1 MKRIVKYTAVILLAL
16 GFQYC
21 TLDTDLYQEIP
32 TEDAYR
38 GIQDVQNGLN
48 GAYQR
53 FGYYTF
59 YGRNVPA
66 TSDMVSDISVA
77 STSSGHFVSINQ
89 WSFNEYD
96 GYVLDI
102 WSAGYNL
109 IDRCVRGINGGA
121 ALLESAQEHNFSTSE
136 VNELHGYLAQFYALR
151 AMSNL
156 MLVNIYGLP
165 YQAGAT
171 NDQKGIVLVTT
182 QPIKEFEQ
190 VKRATVG
197 ETYTQIL
204 ADITKAKE
212 HMGKLTAKQKGAINQ
227 YYFNEAAIYA
237 LEARTKLYMQ
247 DYNGAKA
254 AAQTAIDLRKS
265 GDETFESYV
274 AMWKSTAITK
284 EDIFTIVKS
293 DNDNLS
299 ANALNTLYGSYKGSI
314 SPFVLS
320 KFIKEMVP
328 KLDKDGNEVKDD
340 DGNVVK
346 VPVYYDDIRR
356 GLIDKTHPMKFDG
369 TATAQAVSNIP
380 VFRKSEMYLII
391 AEANL
396 KGSTVDIPAAQNAL
410 LYTASRNKDIKIES
424 DLPSTKEELIQFVS
438 DERVR
443 EFFQEG
449 HRYFDLR
456 RTSEKATIAGVA
468 NYQMSKFVFPIP
480 DEEVQA
486 GFGVEQ
492 NTGWN
497 DLKPKKTK

>member
-1 MKRIVKYTAVILLAL
+1 MNMKRIIKYAAVVLITL
-16 GFQYC
+16 GFPFC
-21 TLDTDLYQEIP
+21 DLDTSLYQQIP
-32 TEDAYR
+32 TEDAYK

-53 FGYYTF
+53 FGYNTF

-66 TSDMVSDISVA
+66 LSDMISDIAVA
-77 STSSGHFVSINQ
+77 STATGHFVSINQ

-102 WSAGYNL
+102 WTAGYNL
-109 IDRCVRGINGGA
+109 IDRCVRGINGGT
-121 ALLESAQEHNFSTSE
+121 ALIESAQKHNFSDKE
-136 VNELHGYLAQFYALR
+136 VNELHSYVAQFYALR
-151 AMSNL
+151 AMANL

-165 YQAGAT
+165 YQAGAA
-171 NDQKGIVLVTT
+171 NNQKGIVLVTT
-182 QPIKEFEQ
+182 KPVKEFET

-204 ADITKAKE
+204 ADIAKAKE
-212 HMGKLTAKQKGAINQ
+212 HMDQLTDKEKNAINQ
-227 YYFNEAAIYA
+227 YYFNEAAIFA

-247 DYNGAKA
+247 DYDGAKT
-254 AAQTAIDLRKS
+254 AAQEAIDLRDS

-299 ANALNTLYGSYKGSI
+299 ADALNTLYGSYKAS
-314 SPFVLS
+314 LS
-320 KFIKEMVP
+320 TFARNKFAT
-328 KLDKDGNEVKDD
+328 N
-340 DGNVVK
+340 
-346 VPVYYDDIRR
+346 DIRR
-356 GLIDKTHPMKFDG
+356 GLISKAHPAKFDG

-396 KGSTVDIPAAQNAL
+396 KGTTVNISAAQEAL
-410 LYTASRNKDIKIES
+410 FYSAHRDKDIDS
-424 DLPSTKEELIQFVS
+424 ADDLPATKDELVQFIS
-438 DERVR
+438 DERIR

-456 RTSEKATIAGVA
+456 RTGEKATISGVA
-468 NYQMSKFVFPIP
+468 NYQMSTFVFPIP

-492 NTGWN
+492 NTEWYK
-497 DLKPKKTK
+497 LVPKK

>member
-1 MKRIVKYTAVILLAL
+1 MNRIIKYAAVILITL
-16 GFQYC
+16 GFQFC
-21 TLDTDLYQEIP
+21 SLDTPLYQHIP
-32 TEDAYR
+32 TEDAYE

-66 TSDMVSDISVA
+66 LSDMISDISVA
-77 STSSGHFVSINQ
+77 SASTGHFVSINQ

-96 GYVLDI
+96 SYILDI

-109 IDRCVRGINGGA
+109 IDRCVRGINGGT
-121 ALLESAQEHNFSTSE
+121 ALIESAQKHNFSAEE
-136 VNELHGYLAQFYALR
+136 VSDLHGYVAQFYALR

-165 YQAGAT
+165 YQAGTA
-171 NDQKGIVLVTT
+171 NSQKGIVLVTT

-204 ADITKAKE
+204 ADIAKAKE
-212 HMGKLTAKQKGAINQ
+212 HLNQNENKDDLNQ

-237 LEARTKLYMQ
+237 LEARSKLYMQ
-247 DYNGAKA
+247 DYSGAKA
-254 AAQTAIDLRKS
+254 SAQEAIDLRDS

-299 ANALNTLYGSYKGSI
+299 ANALNTLYGSYRASI
-314 SPFVLS
+314 STFARS
-320 KFIKEMVP
+320 KFAA
-328 KLDKDGNEVKDD
+328 N
-340 DGNVVK
+340 
-346 VPVYYDDIRR
+346 DIRR
-356 GLIDKTHPMKFDG
+356 GLISGTHPAKFDG

-396 KGSTVDIPAAQNAL
+396 RGATVDIPAAQEAL
-410 LYTASRNKDIKIES
+410 FYSAHRNKDIES
-424 DLPSTKEELIQFVS
+424 INDLPSTKDELIKFIS
-438 DERVR
+438 DERIR

-456 RTSEKATIAGVA
+456 RTGEKATINGVA
-468 NYQMSKFVFPIP
+468 NYQMSSFVFPIP

-492 NTGWN
+492 NTEWYT
-497 DLKPKKTK
+497 LVPKK

>member
-1 MKRIVKYTAVILLAL
+1 MKRIIKLYTAVILVAI

-21 TLDTDLYQEIP
+21 SLDTSLYQHIP
-32 TEDAYR
+32 TENAYK

-48 GAYQR
+48 GAYER

-66 TSDMVSDISVA
+66 TSDMISDISVA
-77 STSSGHFVSINQ
+77 SASSGHFVSISQ
-89 WSFNEYD
+89 WTFNEYD
-96 GYVLDI
+96 PYLLDM
-102 WSAGYNL
+102 WSVGYNL
-109 IDRCVRGINGGA
+109 IDRCVRGINGGM
-121 ALLESAQEHNFSTSE
+121 ALIENAKAHNFTEDQIS
-136 VNELHGYLAQFYALR
+136 ELHGYVSQFYSLR
-151 AMSNL
+151 AMANL

-165 YQAGAT
+165 YQAGSK
-171 NDQKGIVLVTT
+171 NDQLGIVLVTT

-212 HMGKLTAKQKGAINQ
+212 HMAKLSAKEKNAINQ

-237 LEARTKLYMQ
+237 LEARAKLYMQ
-247 DYNGAKA
+247 DYDGAKV
-254 AAQTAIDLRKS
+254 AAQQAIDLRDS

-299 ANALNTLYGSYKGSI
+299 ANALNTLYGSYKASI
-314 SPFVLS
+314 SPFVNEQLAGDS
-320 KFIKEMVP
+320 VKIIKP
-328 KLDKDGNEVKDD
+328 DGTDSIKDGKIVKRPA
-340 DGNVVK
+340 N
-346 VPVYYDDIRR
+346 DIRR
-356 GLIDKTHPMKFDG
+356 NLIKDTHPMKFDG

-391 AEANL
+391 AEAHL
-396 KGSTVDIPAAQNAL
+396 KGTTVDIPAAQEAL
-410 LYTASRNKDIKIES
+410 FYTAKRNKDITSKSE
-424 DLPSTKEELIQFVS
+424 LPASKEVLIQFVS

-456 RTSEKATIAGVA
+456 RTGEKVTIAGVKD
-468 NYQMSKFVFPIP
+468 YQISKFVFPIP

-492 NTGWN
+492 NIGWS
-497 DLKPKKTK
+497 DLKPKK

>member
-1 MKRIVKYTAVILLAL
+1 MAI

-21 TLDTDLYQEIP
+21 SLDTSLYQHIP
-32 TEDAYR
+32 TEDAYK

-66 TSDMVSDISVA
+66 TSDMISDISVA
-77 STSSGHFVSINQ
+77 NASSGHFVSISQ
-89 WSFNEYD
+89 WTFNEYD
-96 GYVLDI
+96 SYVLDM

-109 IDRCVRGINGGA
+109 IDRCVRGINGGT
-121 ALLESAQEHNFSTSE
+121 ALIGGAQEHNFTTAQ
-136 VNELHGYLAQFYALR
+136 VNQLHGYVSQFHSLR
-151 AMSNL
+151 AMANL
-156 MLVNIYGLP
+156 MLVNLYGLP
-165 YQAGAT
+165 YQAGSE
-171 NDQKGIVLVTT
+171 NDQKGIVLITT

-190 VKRATVG
+190 VKRSTVG

-212 HMGKLTAKQKGAINQ
+212 HMAKLSAKEKNAINQ

-247 DYNGAKA
+247 DYDGAKV
-254 AAQTAIDLRKS
+254 AAQTALDLRKS
-265 GDETFESYV
+265 TDETFESYV

-299 ANALNTLYGSYKGSI
+299 ANALNTLYGSYKATI
-314 SPFVLS
+314 STFARG
-320 KFIKEMVP
+320 
-328 KLDKDGNEVKDD
+328 KLASN
-340 DGNVVK
+340 
-346 VPVYYDDIRR
+346 DIRK
-356 GLIDKTHPMKFDG
+356 GLISGTHPMKFDG

-391 AEANL
+391 AESNL
-396 KGSTVDIPAAQNAL
+396 KGSTVDISAAQNAL
-410 LYTASRNKDIKIES
+410 FYTAKRDKDITSES
-424 DLPSTKEELIQFVS
+424 ELPSSKEELIQFVS

-456 RTSEKATIAGVA
+456 RTGEKTTIAGVA

-497 DLKPKKTK
+497 DLKPKK